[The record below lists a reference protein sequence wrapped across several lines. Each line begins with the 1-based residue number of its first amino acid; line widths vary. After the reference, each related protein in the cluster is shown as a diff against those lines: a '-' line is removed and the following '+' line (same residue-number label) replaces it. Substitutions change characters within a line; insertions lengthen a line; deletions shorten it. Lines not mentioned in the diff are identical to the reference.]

1 MFRWPDRPLTVLLAY
16 TCIFVGLPALCALS
30 YFWVKGLI

>member
-16 TCIFVGLPALCALS
+16 GLVFAGVPVLCWLS
-30 YFWVKGLI
+30 YLWVRGAF